1 MVHLYIIWLIWQ
13 FTNHLG
19 KEESSL
25 VLDTNV
31 WNAQRHQL
39 QKKNK
44 KTKKHLPQTSIK
56 TRNIPGNVT
65 ALKLFILKSCF

>member
-31 WNAQRHQL
+31 WNTQRHQL
-39 QKKNK
+39 QKKK
-44 KTKKHLPQTSIK
+44 KKQTPTPNLNQNQKYS
-56 TRNIPGNVT
+56 R
-65 ALKLFILKSCF
+65 